1 MYISKKE
8 LLKQT
13 GISYGQLYRWKREG
27 LIPEEWF
34 IKRSSPTGQE
44 TFFPQEQILQR
55 VRDILRL
62 KDQYSLDELAKILSP
77 EISNRLFEEENLEV
91 FEEIE
96 IDLIAGFMDAYE
108 KDRFNFLEIVIMA
121 TLSEIRRR
129 FAMSETEILELAEGI
144 FPYVK
149 ELEHDGYLLHLYQVN
164 DMKFLMIAKN
174 DIKLY
179 VDTHIE
185 ELYKVSLMEVSKKMK
200 LKYQEQFHFIV
211 KEEQ

>member
-1 MYISKKE
+1 MYISEKE

-77 EISNRLFEEENLEV
+77 EISNRLFE
-91 FEEIE
+91 
-96 IDLIAGFMDAYE
+96 
-108 KDRFNFLEIVIMA
+108 
-121 TLSEIRRR
+121 
-129 FAMSETEILELAEGI
+129 
-144 FPYVK
+144 
-149 ELEHDGYLLHLYQVN
+149 
-164 DMKFLMIAKN
+164 
-174 DIKLY
+174 
-179 VDTHIE
+179 
-185 ELYKVSLMEVSKKMK
+185 
-200 LKYQEQFHFIV
+200 
-211 KEEQ
+211 